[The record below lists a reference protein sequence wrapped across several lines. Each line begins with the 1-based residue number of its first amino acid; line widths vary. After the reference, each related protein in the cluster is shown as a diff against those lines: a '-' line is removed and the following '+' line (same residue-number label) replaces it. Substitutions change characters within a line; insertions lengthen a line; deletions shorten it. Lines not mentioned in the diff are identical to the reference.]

1 MRKRKK
7 IKGSEEKLI
16 WPEALNFESITGQGV
31 KAIICNKEVI
41 VGNKSLMLEQGIAIP
56 VEAEET
62 LAETTGLL
70 KPASLYL
77 SIKR

>member
-1 MRKRKK
+1 MR
-7 IKGSEEKLI
+7 GSEEKLI

-56 VEAEET
+56 VEAEEA